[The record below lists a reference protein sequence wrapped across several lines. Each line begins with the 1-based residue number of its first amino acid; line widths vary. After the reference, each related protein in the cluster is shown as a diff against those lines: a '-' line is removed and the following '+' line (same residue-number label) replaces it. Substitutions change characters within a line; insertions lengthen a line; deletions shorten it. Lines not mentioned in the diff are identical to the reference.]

1 VTELTI
7 TTEKAHI
14 WDTDIYCWKFHDPDN
29 KYSRL
34 SKAGIPMDAIVD
46 AATANNDFLGLQHV
60 HGNVALNEG
69 LAVVGD
75 LIIGAGSP
83 TNYASA
89 YIGVGDSD
97 TAAAATQTA
106 LQAATNKAYA
116 AMDSTFP
123 KRTNQ
128 TLSFKATFGAG
139 TGSFAWKE
147 VTVINSSTDAGA
159 NLNRKTGDW
168 GTKGASDSYSIQV
181 DITLS

>member
-1 VTELTI
+1 MTATH
-7 TTEKAHI
+7 EKTHI
-14 WDTDIYCWKFHDPDN
+14 WDTVATRVGWYDPEN
-29 KYSRL
+29 YYSAL
-34 SKAGIPMDAIVD
+34 SKQGVPVEQIIEQAERNGDYLGTIIVE
-46 AATANNDFLGLQHV
+46 
-60 HGNVALNEG
+60 GNVALNEG

-97 TAAAATQTA
+97 TAAAASQTA

-116 AMDSTFP
+116 AMDSTYP
-123 KRTNQ
+123 KRSSQ
-128 TLSFKATFGAG
+128 TLSFKATFAAG

-147 VTVINSSTDAGA
+147 VTVINAATDAGA

-168 GTKGASDSYSIQV
+168 GTKGASDSYSMQV